1 MSKITRRQF
10 IHRTSLLTAA
20 TVITAGCS
28 DGSDNISGG
37 PANAVVIGTGFAG
50 SVAALRL
57 GQAGIVTTVLERGQ
71 QWPTEGENVFPGLNI
86 GDRRANWAIPSA
98 GSMTPPARASYAGLI
113 ETIPGTPISA
123 QCGAC
128 VGGGSLVYGGVLIP
142 SRREAFNSVF
152 PQISFDD
159 MENIYYPRVIQQFG
173 AAPIPD
179 DVLASTTYRSHR
191 AFIEDAAVAGYQ
203 VIKPNTSFDWDI
215 IRLEIAGTIPPAASI
230 GEYAFGCNSHSKLS
244 TDKNYLRDAIATGNV
259 ELRSLTEV
267 EMIRETPQ
275 GYTVT
280 CRHITAEG
288 ELLERYELQATH
300 LFLAAGSMNTT
311 KLLLKSQAA
320 GELKGAND
328 RIGHGWGTNGDQL
341 LANSRAEPIPGL
353 QGGPACIAYI
363 DDGNP
368 DYPITSMHS
377 PWPGGSQLQM
387 VMSVPDKLGQLTYN
401 ADRDAVDILW
411 TPDAGTPSEI
421 ARRASFQRMVAA
433 SSGTEIPLAGF
444 IGNTIWHPL
453 GGALMGDACDDLGQ
467 VYGYNNLF
475 VIDGSLLPG
484 SAATVN
490 PAFTIAANA
499 ERIMETVVT
508 ML

>member
-1 MSKITRRQF
+1 MFKITRRQF

-20 TVITAGCS
+20 TVIAAGCS
-28 DGSDNISGG
+28 DGSDSFSGS
-37 PANAVVIGTGFAG
+37 PVNAVVIGTGFAG

-57 GQAGIVTTVLERGQ
+57 GQAGIATTVLERGM

-86 GDRRANWAIPSA
+86 GDRRAVWSIPSA
-98 GSMTPPARASYAGLI
+98 SATAPPARAPYAGLV

-152 PQISFDD
+152 PRISFDD

-173 AAPIPD
+173 ASPIPD
-179 DVLASTTYRSHR
+179 DVLASPTYRSHR
-191 AFIEDAAVAGYQ
+191 AFIDDALAAGNQ
-203 VIKPNTSFDWDI
+203 VIRPNTSFDWDI
-215 IRLEIAGTIPPAASI
+215 IRQEIAGIIPPAASI
-230 GEYAFGCNSHSKLS
+230 GEYAFGCNSHAKLS
-244 TDKNYLRDAIATGNV
+244 TDKHYLRDAIATGNV

-280 CRHITAEG
+280 CRNITPEG
-288 ELLERYELQATH
+288 ELIERYELHATH

-320 GELKGAND
+320 GELKAAND
-328 RIGHGWGTNGDQL
+328 RIGQGWGTNGDQL
-341 LANSRAEPIPGL
+341 LAHSRAEPIPGV
-353 QGGPACIAYI
+353 QGGPACVAFI
-363 DDGNP
+363 DDRNP
-368 DYPITSMHS
+368 DYPVTSMHS
-377 PWPGGSQLQM
+377 PAPLGMQLQM
-387 VMSVPDKLGQLTYN
+387 FMSVPDVLGQLTYN
-401 ADRDAVDILW
+401 AGRDAVDIFW
-411 TPDAGTPSEI
+411 PPDAGTPSEV
-421 ARRASFQRMVAA
+421 ARRASLQRMVAA
-433 SSGTEIPLAGF
+433 SGGAELPLAGF
-444 IGNTIWHPL
+444 IANTIWHPL

-467 VYGYNNLF
+467 VYGYKNLF
-475 VIDGSLLPG
+475 VVDGALLPG

-490 PAFTIAANA
+490 PALTIAANA
-499 ERIMETVVT
+499 ERIMETLVKT
-508 ML
+508 L

>member
-1 MSKITRRQF
+1 MSRITRRQF

-20 TVITAGCS
+20 TVLAGCS
-28 DGSDNISGG
+28 NGNDNGDGSTARAI
-37 PANAVVIGTGFAG
+37 VIGSGFAG

-71 QWPTEGENVFPGLNI
+71 QWPTEGDNVFPGTVSP
-86 GDRRANWAIPSA
+86 DRRTSWTIPAA
-98 GSMTPPARASYAGLI
+98 GSPTTPPTVYAGLI
-113 ETIPGTPISA
+113 ETIPGTPISV

-142 SRREAFNSVF
+142 SRREAFSSVF
-152 PQISFDD
+152 PELSFDD
-159 MENIYYPRVIQQFG
+159 MENIYYPRVLQQFG

-179 DVLASTTYRSHR
+179 DVLASPTYRSHR
-191 AFIEDAAVAGYQ
+191 AFIEDAGVAGYQ
-203 VIKPNTSFDWDI
+203 VIRPNASFDWDI
-215 IRLEIAGTIPPAASI
+215 IRQEIAGTIPPAASI
-230 GEYAFGCNSHSKLS
+230 GDYAFGCNSHAKLS
-244 TDKNYLRDAIATGNV
+244 TDKHYLRDALATGKV

-280 CRHITAEG
+280 CRNMTAEG

-300 LFLAAGSMNTT
+300 LFMAAGCMNTT

-328 RIGHGWGTNGDQL
+328 RIGQGWGTNGDQL
-341 LANSRAEPIPGL
+341 QANSRAEPIAGL

-363 DDGNP
+363 DDSNP
-368 DYPITSMHS
+368 DYPVTAMHS

-387 VMSVPDKLGQLTYN
+387 VMSVPDQLGQLAYN
-401 ADRDAVDILW
+401 AGRDAVDILW
-411 TPDAGTPSEI
+411 SPDAGTPSEM

-433 SSGTEIPLAGF
+433 SGGAEIPLPGF

-453 GGALMGDACDDLGQ
+453 GGALMGDACDHLGQ
-467 VYGYNNLF
+467 LYGYKNLL

-484 SAATVN
+484 SAGTVN
-490 PAFTIAANA
+490 PSLTIAANA
-499 ERIMETVVT
+499 ERIMETLVKT
-508 ML
+508 I

>member
-1 MSKITRRQF
+1 MPHFTRRQF
-10 IHRTSLLTAA
+10 ILRSSVLTAA
-20 TVITAGCS
+20 TVLSAGCS
-28 DGSDNISGG
+28 NGNDRGSGSG
-37 PANAVVIGTGFAG
+37 PHAVVIGSGFAG

-57 GQAGIVTTVLERGQ
+57 GQAGITTTVLERGQ

-86 GDRRANWAIPSA
+86 GDRRAMWTIPSA
-98 GSMTPPARASYAGLI
+98 GATTPPARPPYAGLV

-142 SRREAFNSVF
+142 SRREPFNSVF

-179 DVLASTTYRSHR
+179 DVLASPTYRSHR
-191 AFIEDAAVAGYQ
+191 AFIEDALVAGNQ
-203 VIKPNTSFDWDI
+203 VIRPNTSFDWDI
-215 IRLEIAGTIPPAASI
+215 IRQEIAGIIPPAASI
-230 GEYAFGCNSHSKLS
+230 GEYAFGCNSHAKLS
-244 TDKNYLRDAIATGNV
+244 TDKHYLRDAIATGNV

-280 CRHITAEG
+280 CRNITAEG
-288 ELLERYELQATH
+288 ELIERYELHATH

-341 LANSRAEPIPGL
+341 LAHSRAEPIPGL
-353 QGGPACIAYI
+353 QGGPACVAFI
-363 DDGNP
+363 DDSNP
-368 DYPITSMHS
+368 DYPVTSMHS
-377 PWPGGSQLQM
+377 PAPLGSQLQM
-387 VMSVPDKLGQLTYN
+387 YMSVPDELGQLTYN
-401 ADRDAVDILW
+401 AGRDAVDILW
-411 TPDAGTPSEI
+411 PPDAGTPSEV

-433 SSGTEIPLAGF
+433 SGGAEIPLAGF
-444 IGNTIWHPL
+444 IANTIWHPL

-467 VYGYNNLF
+467 VYGYKNLF
-475 VIDGSLLPG
+475 VVDGALLPG

-499 ERIMETVVT
+499 ERIMATLVT
-508 ML
+508 GL

>member
-28 DGSDNISGG
+28 DGSDKTSGG

-57 GQAGIVTTVLERGQ
+57 GQAGIATTVLERGQ
-71 QWPTEGENVFPGLNI
+71 QWPTEGENVFPGINI
-86 GDRRANWAIPSA
+86 GDRRANWTIPSA
-98 GSMTPPARASYAGLI
+98 GATTPPARAPYAGLI

-152 PQISFDD
+152 PQLSFDD

-179 DVLASTTYRSHR
+179 DVLASPTYRSHR
-191 AFIEDAAVAGYQ
+191 AFIEDALVAGYQ
-203 VIKPNTSFDWDI
+203 VIRPNTSFDWDI
-215 IRLEIAGTIPPAASI
+215 IRQEIAGFIPPAASI

-244 TDKNYLRDAIATGNV
+244 TDKNYLRDALATGNV

-411 TPDAGTPSEI
+411 TPDAGTPSEM

-467 VYGYNNLF
+467 VYGYKNLF
-475 VIDGSLLPG
+475 VIDGALLPG

-499 ERIMETVVT
+499 ERIMETLVT

>member
-1 MSKITRRQF
+1 MSRITRRQF

-20 TVITAGCS
+20 TVIAGCS
-28 DGSDNISGG
+28 NGNDNGSNST
-37 PANAVVIGTGFAG
+37 AHAVVIGSGFAG

-57 GQAGIVTTVLERGQ
+57 AQAGIATTVLERGQ

-86 GDRRANWAIPSA
+86 GDRRAMWTIPSA
-98 GSMTPPARASYAGLI
+98 SSTTPPPAPYAGLV
-113 ETIPGTPISA
+113 ETIPGTPISV

-142 SRREAFNSVF
+142 SRREAFSSVF
-152 PQISFDD
+152 PQISFDA

-173 AAPIPD
+173 ASPIPD
-179 DVLASTTYRSHR
+179 DVLTSPTYRSHL
-191 AFIEDAAVAGYQ
+191 AFIDDAGVAGYQ
-203 VIKPNTSFDWDI
+203 VIRPNTSFDWDI
-215 IRLEIAGTIPPAASI
+215 IRQEIAGTIPPAASI
-230 GEYAFGCNSHSKLS
+230 GEYAFGCNSHAKLS
-244 TDKNYLRDAIATGNV
+244 TDKHYLRDALATGNV

-267 EMIRETPQ
+267 EMICETPQ

-288 ELLERYELQATH
+288 ELLERYELKATH

-341 LANSRAEPIPGL
+341 LANSRAVPIPGL
-353 QGGPACIAYI
+353 QGGPACIAAI
-363 DDGNP
+363 DDSNP
-368 DYPITSMHS
+368 DYPVTFMHS
-377 PWPGGSQLQM
+377 PWPAGLQLQM
-387 VMSVPDKLGQLTYN
+387 AMSVPDELGQLAYN
-401 ADRDAVDILW
+401 AGRDAVEILW
-411 TPDAGTPSEI
+411 APDAGTPSEL
-421 ARRASFQRMVAA
+421 ARRASFRRLVAA
-433 SSGTEIPLAGF
+433 SDGAEVPLPGF
-444 IGNTIWHPL
+444 IGSTIWHPL
-453 GGALMGDACDDLGQ
+453 GGAPMGDACDHLGQ
-467 VYGYNNLF
+467 LYGYKNLF

-499 ERIMETVVT
+499 ERIMETLVKT
-508 ML
+508 F

>member
-1 MSKITRRQF
+1 M
-10 IHRTSLLTAA
+10 LAA
-20 TVITAGCS
+20 ASVIAAGCS
-28 DGSDNISGG
+28 DGSITIDS
-37 PANAVVIGTGFAG
+37 PVKAVVIGSGFAG

-57 GQAGIVTTVLERGQ
+57 GQAGFATTVLERGQ

-86 GDRRANWAIPSA
+86 GDRRAMWTIPSA
-98 GSMTPPARASYAGLI
+98 SATAPTARAPYAGLV
-113 ETIPGTPISA
+113 ETISGTPISA

-142 SRREAFNSVF
+142 SRRNAFNTVF
-152 PQISFDD
+152 PQLSFDD
-159 MENIYYPRVIQQFG
+159 MENIYYPRVIRQIG

-179 DVLASTTYRSHR
+179 DVLASPTYRSHL
-191 AFIEDAAVAGYQ
+191 AFIEDAGVAGYQ
-203 VIKPNTSFDWDI
+203 VIRPNTSFDWDI
-215 IRLEIAGTIPPAASI
+215 IRQEIAGTIPPAASI
-230 GEYAFGCNSHSKLS
+230 GEYAFGCDSHAKLS
-244 TDKNYLRDAIATGNV
+244 TDKNYLRDALATGNV

-267 EMIRETPQ
+267 EMIRETPR

-288 ELLERYELQATH
+288 ALLERYELQATH

-328 RIGHGWGTNGDQL
+328 RLGHGWGTNGDQL
-341 LANSRAEPIPGL
+341 LANSRGEPIAGR

-363 DDGNP
+363 DDSNP
-368 DYPITSMHS
+368 DYPVTAMHS
-377 PWPGGSQLQM
+377 PWPVGSQLQM
-387 VMSVPDKLGQLTYN
+387 VMSVPDKLGQLTYD
-401 ADRDAVDILW
+401 AARDAVDILW
-411 TPDAGTPSEI
+411 APDAGTPSELT
-421 ARRASFQRMVAA
+421 RRASFQRIVAA
-433 SSGTEIPLAGF
+433 SSGAENPLAGF

-467 VYGYNNLF
+467 VYGYRNLF
-475 VIDGSLLPG
+475 AIDGSLLPG

-490 PAFTIAANA
+490 PALTIAANA
-499 ERIMETVVT
+499 ERIMETLVKQ
-508 ML
+508 L